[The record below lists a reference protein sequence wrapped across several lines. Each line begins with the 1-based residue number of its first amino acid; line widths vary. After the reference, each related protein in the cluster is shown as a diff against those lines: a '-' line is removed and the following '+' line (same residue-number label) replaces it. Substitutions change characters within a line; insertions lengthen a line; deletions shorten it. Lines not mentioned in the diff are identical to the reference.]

1 MKAAINAFPKPWL
14 NPFTKALIQ
23 NKPFEDVRTDQRQ
36 CKKIPTETVPD
47 EQVAI
52 THVDIYTLYF
62 QVKMRGIKYTG
73 QEEQSGGGGETGWSG
88 STFAMDFRL
97 VTASGMI
104 TVCIYACVCI
114 CAHV

>member
-1 MKAAINAFPKPWL
+1 M
-14 NPFTKALIQ
+14 
-23 NKPFEDVRTDQRQ
+23 RTDQRQ

-104 TVCIYACVCI
+104 TVCIYACVGI